1 MHQIMR
7 NLNSEPGRQLQVA
20 QDAVSRIRHAS
31 RRRFGGDGARGH
43 RGGSVLLR
51 AVPRP
56 SRSRHTDT
64 PHRAHTQTKR
74 RRRRKKHT
82 LRWNTPLGKCVSES
96 LGPTDRSDRMNL
108 GLLHATMLL
117 WALCPS
123 ALGQCGKS
131 SENNKLNLSVT
142 YELPTF
148 TADFPIQNMVTLDG
162 IIYVGAVNRI
172 YALAPDLTK
181 LSEYHTG
188 PLLANETCGQK
199 PTRTGRV
206 DNHNIALVVENI
218 YDKGLYS
225 CGSADNGVCRRHVL
239 DEGTTLKSV
248 DEDVYCFADKVYEGK
263 GQPSDSDVVVS
274 PSGSQVLNVESNV
287 IQFFVGNSEIPGSGS
302 FPGTATYPH
311 TISLRKMKTSQNGFT
326 FFSSGS
332 YMDLI
337 PPLRGTYFLRYVYSF
352 QSGPFTYFLTVQQ
365 VSRDSQAYHT
375 RIIRMCSSDLVIRRY
390 VEMPLECIST
400 NKRRRRSTE
409 DVKVFNIL
417 QAAHVTK
424 VGSDVELQKQLK
436 VEEGDDVLFAAFA
449 RGKPNSPDPTPN
461 SAICVMS
468 LKHINNMFKMY
479 MHKCN
484 TVEPYHFTGSDRK
497 SCYNQTSSD
506 DCDPHEGIHEGK
518 EGNYRL
524 QVTQFVQRLEY
535 WHKELTNTLVTSIT
549 VALVHGRAVAYL
561 GTSDGRHIQVLFSR
575 FASPHVNIRLDLR
588 PVSASVAL
596 LHDDHSNGALLMAT
610 GNKITKVPLIGP
622 GCGQLTTCTSCLL
635 SSRVT
640 ECGWCD
646 GRCTRAGDCPAS
658 VWTQEYCAPVIH
670 KIFPTSGPI
679 RGSTMVTICG
689 RNFGFDKTESFKA
702 SLVSVEVAGA
712 PCKLPR
718 QDNMNRWTEMQCS
731 PVFNGNFTPSGQTV
745 KVTSGHKVAKM
756 EGFTFVNPAIHE
768 IFPTFGPKSGST
780 MLTIRGAFLDTG
792 NKQEVTVGKSVCKI
806 QSLSS
811 TMLTCKTPPHAVPT
825 EQPVKLTVDSVE
837 YLAPVLFTYNQ
848 DPIINSIQ
856 PSRSFVSGGCT
867 VSAHGFFLQ
876 SGLQPQMVLTTGQDA
891 EVFHVSCVYGENR
904 TSIQCTT
911 PSLAKLALQPPVVT
925 KVAFVLDGYSTDQW
939 DLIYVEDPLFQDPK
953 LTSKDN
959 KSIVEL
965 KGDRMDREAM
975 KCQVL
980 TVSNHSCET
989 LTLVGNTLE
998 CTVPTELQAA
1008 TAKELQVE
1016 WRQADSIRHLGKVTL
1031 AQEQDYTGL
1040 IVGCMC
1046 VSLLLVMLG
1055 MLLMWRRNK
1064 HIDDLSEVWYDGRG
1078 HIQHLDRLA
1087 NARSVSPTNEMVSHE
1102 SVDYRTTLLE
1112 DQGTDRPETCRAVPP
1127 VYGGNGELLSP
1138 RLGALAGGMGIGLG
1152 MESELVSPL
1161 LMAPVHIDPSCLHP
1175 DLLTEVQHVVIAR
1188 EQLLL
1193 HLNQVIGRGHFGCVF
1208 HGTLLE
1214 PDGQKQHCAVKSL
1227 NRITDLEEVSQF
1239 LKEGIIMKD
1248 FSHPNVL
1255 SLLGICLPPEGS
1267 PLVVLPY
1274 MKHGDL
1280 RNFIRDEG
1288 HNPTVKDLMGF
1299 GLQVARG
1306 MEYLASKKFVH
1317 RDLAAR
1323 NCMLDESY
1331 TVKVADFGLARDVYD
1346 KEYYSVHNKSGVKLP
1361 VKWMALESLQTH
1373 KFTTKSDV
1381 WSFGVLLWELM
1392 TRGAPPYSD
1401 VNSFD
1406 ITVFLLQGRRLLQP
1420 EFCPDALYTVMI
1432 ECWHPKPERRP
1443 SFSELV
1449 SRISS
1454 IFSSFSGE
1462 HYVLLNTTYVN
1473 IDKLSPYP
1481 SLLASSAAAAA
1492 ASTLSSNGGSSSSS
1506 SSSEPSASTSLPCRS
1521 PLFCHVERDCC
1532 T

>member
-1 MHQIMR
+1 
-7 NLNSEPGRQLQVA
+7 
-20 QDAVSRIRHAS
+20 
-31 RRRFGGDGARGH
+31 
-43 RGGSVLLR
+43 
-51 AVPRP
+51 
-56 SRSRHTDT
+56 
-64 PHRAHTQTKR
+64 
-74 RRRRKKHT
+74 
-82 LRWNTPLGKCVSES
+82 
-96 LGPTDRSDRMNL
+96 MNL
-108 GLLHATMLL
+108 GSLLDIMLL
-117 WALCPS
+117 CALCL
-123 ALGQCGKS
+123 AARGQCDKS
-131 SENNKLNLSVT
+131 SETNKLNLSIT

-148 TADFPIQNMVTLDG
+148 TADFPIQNMVMLDG

-172 YALAPDLTK
+172 YALAPNLTK

-188 PLLANETCGQK
+188 PLLANETCGQ
-199 PTRTGRV
+199 TTSSTGSRV

-225 CGSADNGVCRRHVL
+225 CGSADKGVCRRHVL
-239 DEGTTLKSV
+239 DDDISLKTV
-248 DEDVYCFADKVYEGK
+248 DELVYCFADKVGPGE

-274 PSGSQVLNVESNV
+274 PSGSQVLNVESN
-287 IQFFVGNSEIPGSGS
+287 IIKFFVGNSEIPGEGDVSGS
-302 FPGTATYPH
+302 AAHPH

-326 FFSSGS
+326 FFSNHS

-337 PPLRGTYFLRYVYSF
+337 PSLRGHYYLRYVYSF
-352 QSGPFTYFLTVQQ
+352 QSGPFTYFLTVQR

-375 RIIRMCSSDLVIRRY
+375 RIVRMCSSDLVIRRY

-400 NKRRRRSTE
+400 DKKRRRSTE

-417 QAAHVTK
+417 QAAHVAK
-424 VGSDVELQKQLK
+424 VGTDIELQKQLK
-436 VEEGDDVLFAAFA
+436 VDEGDDVLFAAFA
-449 RGKPNSPDPTPN
+449 RGKPNSPEPSPN
-461 SAICVMS
+461 SAVCIMS

-479 MHKCN
+479 MQKCN
-484 TVEPYHFTGSDRK
+484 TVDPYHFTGSDKK
-497 SCYNQTSSD
+497 SCYNVSSSD

-518 EGNYRL
+518 EGKYRL

-549 VALVHGRAVAYL
+549 VVPVNGRAVAYL
-561 GTSDGRHIQVLFSR
+561 GTTDGRHIQVLFSR
-575 FASPHVNIRLDLR
+575 FASPHVNVHLDSR
-588 PVSASVAL
+588 PVTASVAL
-596 LHDDHSNGALLMAT
+596 LDGDHSDGALLMAT

-622 GCGQLTTCTSCLL
+622 GCDQLTTCTSCLL
-635 SSRVT
+635 SSKVT

-646 GRCTRAGDCPAS
+646 GRCTRANQCPS
-658 VWTQEYCAPVIH
+658 STWTQDYCAPVIT
-670 KIFPTSGPI
+670 KVYPTSGPI
-679 RGSTMVTICG
+679 RGSTVVTICG

-702 SLVSVEVAGA
+702 SLVTVEVAGA

-718 QDNMNRWTEMQCS
+718 QENINRWTEIQCS
-731 PVFNGNFTPSGQTV
+731 PVFSGNFTPSGHTV
-745 KVTSGHKVAKM
+745 KVTTGHKVAKV
-756 EGFTFVNPAIHE
+756 EGFTFVDPVIHE
-768 IFPTFGPKSGST
+768 IFPTFGPKSGNT
-780 MLTIRGAFLDTG
+780 MLTIRGSSLDTG
-792 NKQEVTVGKSVCKI
+792 NKQEVTVGKAVCKI
-806 QSLSS
+806 QSLSP
-811 TMLTCKTPPHAVPT
+811 TMLTCKTPPHAVPS

-837 YLAPVLFTYNQ
+837 RHAPMLFTYNQ

-876 SGLQPQMVLTTGQDA
+876 SGLQPQMVLTTAQDA

-980 TVSNHSCET
+980 TVSNHSCESLT
-989 LTLVGNTLE
+989 LTGNTLE

-1008 TAKELQVE
+1008 TSKELQVE

-1040 IVGCMC
+1040 IIGCLC
-1046 VSLLLVMLG
+1046 VSMLLLLLG
-1055 MLLMWRRNK
+1055 MLLMWKRNK
-1064 HIDDLSEVWYDGRG
+1064 HI
-1078 HIQHLDRLA
+1078 
-1087 NARSVSPTNEMVSHE
+1087 
-1102 SVDYRTTLLE
+1102 E
-1112 DQGTDRPETCRAVPP
+1112 DQGIDRPETCRAVPP
-1127 VYGGNGELLSP
+1127 VYGGNRELLSP
-1138 RLGALAGGMGIGLG
+1138 RLGALGGGMGVG

-1161 LMAPVHIDPSCLHP
+1161 LMAPVHIDPACLHP

-1214 PDGQKQHCAVKSL
+1214 PDGQNQHCAVKSL

-1239 LKEGIIMKD
+1239 LREGIIMKD

-1420 EFCPDALYTVMI
+1420 EFCPDSLYTVMI

-1449 SRISS
+1449 SRISA

-1473 IDKLSPYP
+1473 IDKMSPYP
-1481 SLLASSAAAAA
+1481 SLLASSS
-1492 ASTLSSNGGSSSSS
+1492 STTYAPSPSPSSSD
-1506 SSSEPSASTSLPCRS
+1506 PSTSTSLPS
-1521 PLFCHVERDCC
+1521 QSQFFCHVERDCC

>member
-1 MHQIMR
+1 
-7 NLNSEPGRQLQVA
+7 E
-20 QDAVSRIRHAS
+20 
-31 RRRFGGDGARGH
+31 GAPCLLPPT
-43 RGGSVLLR
+43 SLVLID
-51 AVPRP
+51 V
-56 SRSRHTDT
+56 
-64 PHRAHTQTKR
+64 Q
-74 RRRRKKHT
+74 
-82 LRWNTPLGKCVSES
+82 
-96 LGPTDRSDRMNL
+96 
-108 GLLHATMLL
+108 
-117 WALCPS
+117 
-123 ALGQCGKS
+123 GQCDKS
-131 SENNKLNLSVT
+131 SEDTKLNLSVT
-142 YELPTF
+142 YELPSF
-148 TADFPIQNMVTLDG
+148 TAEFPIQNMVILDG
-162 IIYVGAVNRI
+162 VIYVGAVNRI
-172 YALAPDLTK
+172 YALAPNLRK

-188 PLLANETCGQK
+188 PLRANETCGQK
-199 PTRTGRV
+199 LNGASSSGRV
-206 DNHNIALVVENI
+206 DNHNIALVAENV

-225 CGSADNGVCRRHVL
+225 CGSADNGVCRRHVV
-239 DEGTTLKSV
+239 DDGVRKSV
-248 DEDVYCFADKVYEGK
+248 DEEVYCFADNKKLET
-263 GQPSDSDVVVS
+263 GQPDDSDVVVS
-274 PSGSQVLNVESNV
+274 PLGSQVLNVESNV
-287 IQFFVGNSEIPGSGS
+287 IKFFVGNSEIPGRRNISS
-302 FPGTATYPH
+302 SAKHPH
-311 TISLRKMKTSQNGFT
+311 TLSLRKMKTSQNGFT
-326 FFSSGS
+326 FFSNRS

-337 PPLRGTYFLRYVYSF
+337 PSLRGNYYLRYVYSF

-365 VSRDSQAYHT
+365 VSKNSQAYHS
-375 RIIRMCSSDLVIRRY
+375 RIVRMCSTDSVIRRY
-390 VEMPLECIST
+390 VEMPLQCIST
-400 NKRRRRSTE
+400 NKRRRRSGT

-417 QAAHVTK
+417 QAAYVTK
-424 VGSDVELQKQLK
+424 AGIDPEFQKLMK
-436 VEEGDDVLFAAFA
+436 LEEDDDVLFAAFA
-449 RGKPNSPDPTPN
+449 EGKPNSKDPTPN
-461 SAICVMS
+461 SAVCVIA
-468 LKHINNMFKMY
+468 LKNINAMFKTY
-479 MHKCN
+479 MGTCN
-484 TVEPYHFTGSDRK
+484 TIEPYHFTGLDNI
-497 SCYNQTSSD
+497 SCYNGVRS
-506 DCDPHEGIHEGK
+506 GNGRGK
-518 EGNYRL
+518 ESTYRL
-524 QVTQFVQRLEY
+524 QVTQLYQRLEY
-535 WHKELTNTLVTSIT
+535 WHKDLTNTLVTSIT
-549 VALVHGRAVAYL
+549 VVPVHGRAVVYL
-561 GTSDGRHIQVLFSR
+561 GTADGRQIQVLFSR
-575 FASPHVNIRLDLR
+575 FASPHVNIHLDSR
-588 PVSASVAL
+588 PVTASVAL
-596 LHDDHSNGALLMAT
+596 LDADHSDGAILMAT

-622 GCGQLTTCTSCLL
+622 GCGQLTTCISCLL

-646 GRCTRAGDCPAS
+646 GRCTRASECTS
-658 VWTQEYCAPVIH
+658 SIWTQDYCTPEITKVSPA
-670 KIFPTSGPI
+670 SGPI
-679 RGSTMVTICG
+679 RGSTVVTICG
-689 RNFGFDKTESFKA
+689 KNFGFDKTENFKA
-702 SLVSVEVAGA
+702 SMVTVEVAGA
-712 PCKLPR
+712 SCKLSR
-718 QDNMNRWTEMQCS
+718 QENSNRYAC
-731 PVFNGNFTPSGQTV
+731 VLVKNVV
-745 KVTSGHKVAKM
+745 KVTSGQNVTKFK
-756 EGFTFVNPAIHE
+756 GFNFVDPVISD
-768 IFPTFGPKSGST
+768 IFPTFGPKSGNT
-780 MLTIRGAFLDTG
+780 MLTITGANLDTG
-792 NKQEVTVGKSVCKI
+792 SKREVTIGNAICNV
-806 QSLSS
+806 QSWSS
-811 TMLTCKTPPHAVPT
+811 NMVTCKTPPYAVLSSQT
-825 EQPVKLTVDSVE
+825 VKLTVDSVE
-837 YLAPVLFTYNQ
+837 RRAPMQFTYNQ
-848 DPIINSIQ
+848 DPIINNIQ
-856 PSRSFVSGGCT
+856 PSRSFVRLEFSLLRSPLAPAIAVAT
-867 VSAHGFFLQ
+867 L
-876 SGLQPQMVLTTGQDA
+876 P
-891 EVFHVSCVYGENR
+891 SCVYGENQ

-911 PSLAKLALQPPVVT
+911 PSLVKLGMQPPVITRVS
-925 KVAFVLDGYSTDQW
+925 FVLDGYSTKQLDM
-939 DLIYVEDPLFQDPK
+939 IYVEDPLFQDPK

-965 KGDRMDREAM
+965 KVRRFFDHIVYPM
-975 KCQVL
+975 
-980 TVSNHSCET
+980 NHF
-989 LTLVGNTLE
+989 
-998 CTVPTELQAA
+998 Q
-1008 TAKELQVE
+1008 

-1040 IVGCMC
+1040 VVGCVC
-1046 VSLLLVMLG
+1046 VSLLLLLLG
-1055 MLLMWRRNK
+1055 SLLMWKKNK

-1112 DQGTDRPETCRAVPP
+1112 AAPP
-1127 VYGGNGELLSP
+1127 IYGGNGELLSP
-1138 RLGALAGGMGIGLG
+1138 RLGALGGGIGMGLG
-1152 MESELVSPL
+1152 MGMGMDGDLVSPL

-1188 EQLLL
+1188 ERLLL

-1214 PDGQKQHCAVKSL
+1214 PDGQKLHCAVKSL

-1449 SRISS
+1449 SRISA

-1473 IDKLSPYP
+1473 IDKMSPYP
-1481 SLLASSAAAAA
+1481 SLLSS
-1492 ASTLSSNGGSSSSS
+1492 TVSSSS
-1506 SSSEPSASTSLPCRS
+1506 SSSEPSTSTSLPSRS
-1521 PLFCHVERDCC
+1521 PLFCQVAQDCC

>member
-1 MHQIMR
+1 
-7 NLNSEPGRQLQVA
+7 
-20 QDAVSRIRHAS
+20 
-31 RRRFGGDGARGH
+31 
-43 RGGSVLLR
+43 
-51 AVPRP
+51 
-56 SRSRHTDT
+56 
-64 PHRAHTQTKR
+64 
-74 RRRRKKHT
+74 
-82 LRWNTPLGKCVSES
+82 
-96 LGPTDRSDRMNL
+96 MNL
-108 GLLHATMLL
+108 RSLHAAMLL
-117 WALCPS
+117 WSLCPGTR
-123 ALGQCGKS
+123 AQCDAS
-131 SENNKLNLSVT
+131 SQTNKLDLSVSF
-142 YELPTF
+142 ELPTF

-162 IIYVGAVNRI
+162 IVYVGAVNRI
-172 YALAPDLTK
+172 YALAPNLTK
-181 LSEYHTG
+181 LSEYRTG

-199 PTRTGRV
+199 PTGAVSGGGGRM
-206 DNHNIALVVENI
+206 DNRNIALVVENI
-218 YDKGLYS
+218 YDKGLFS

-239 DEGTTLKSV
+239 DDDISPKTV
-248 DEDVYCFADKVYEGK
+248 DEQVSCFGDKARPRK
-263 GQPSDSDVVVS
+263 GQPGDSDVVVS

-287 IQFFVGNSEIPGSGS
+287 IKFFAGNSEIPGSGNVS
-302 FPGTATYPH
+302 GNATRPH
-311 TISLRKMKTSQNGFT
+311 TLALRKMKTSQNGFT
-326 FFSSGS
+326 FFSARSH
-332 YMDLI
+332 MDLI
-337 PPLRGTYFLRYVYSF
+337 PSLRGNYYLRYVYSF
-352 QSGPFTYFLTVQQ
+352 HSGPFTYFLTVQR
-365 VSRDSQAYHT
+365 VSWDSQAYHT
-375 RIIRMCSSDLVIRRY
+375 RIARMCSGDVEIRRY

-400 NKRRRRSTE
+400 DKRRRRSEETM
-409 DVKVFNIL
+409 KVFNIL
-417 QAAHVTK
+417 QAAHVGK
-424 VGSDVELQKQLK
+424 VGHDVELQKKLL
-436 VEEGDDVLFAAFA
+436 VEEGGDVLFAAFA
-449 RGKPNSPDPTPN
+449 RGKPNSSEPTPN
-461 SAICVMS
+461 SAVCAISVS
-468 LKHINNMFKMY
+468 HINKMFKLY
-479 MHKCN
+479 MQGCN
-484 TVEPYHFTGSDRK
+484 TVDPYHFTGSDRK
-497 SCYNQTSSD
+497 SCYNVVRAGS
-506 DCDPHEGIHEGK
+506 GRGK
-518 EGNYRL
+518 EGEYRL
-524 QVTQFVQRLEY
+524 QVTQFFQRLVY

-549 VALVHGRAVAYL
+549 VVPVHGRTVAYL
-561 GTSDGRHIQVLFSR
+561 GTADGRHIQVLFSR
-575 FASPHVNIRLDLR
+575 LASPHVNIRLDSR
-588 PVSASVAL
+588 PVSAAVAL
-596 LHDDHSNGALLMAT
+596 LEADGSDGALLMAT
-610 GNKITKVPLIGP
+610 GNKITRVPLIGP

-646 GRCTRAGDCPAS
+646 GRCSRADRCPPPS
-658 VWTQEYCAPVIH
+658 VWTQDYCPPVIT
-670 KIFPTSGPI
+670 KVFPTSGPI
-679 RGSTMVTICG
+679 RGSTAVTVCG
-689 RNFGFDKTESFKA
+689 GGFGFDKTESFRPYM
-702 SLVSVEVAGA
+702 VTVEVAGA
-712 PCKLPR
+712 PCRLPR
-718 QDNMNRWTEMQCS
+718 QDNINRCVCVCVCD
-731 PVFNGNFTPSGQTV
+731 PV
-745 KVTSGHKVAKM
+745 
-756 EGFTFVNPAIHE
+756 IHE
-768 IFPTFGPKSGST
+768 IFPTFGPKSGGT

-792 NKQEVTVGKSVCKI
+792 SKREVTIGKGACKI
-806 QSLSS
+806 LSLSS
-811 TMLTCKTPPHAVPT
+811 TMLTCKTPSHADTAPSKQT
-825 EQPVKLTVDSVE
+825 VKLTVDSVE
-837 YLAPVLFTYNQ
+837 RLAPAPFTFNPN
-848 DPIINSIQ
+848 PIVNSIQ
-856 PSRSFVSGGCT
+856 PSRSFVRCVM
-867 VSAHGFFLQ
+867 VSLH
-876 SGLQPQMVLTTGQDA
+876 
-891 EVFHVSCVYGENR
+891 CVYGENR

-925 KVAFVLDGYSTDQW
+925 KVAFVLDGYYTSQR

-965 KGDRMDREAM
+965 KVRSYEVQKLTAAKRPSSHLT
-975 KCQVL
+975 QVPP
-980 TVSNHSCET
+980 
-989 LTLVGNTLE
+989 LVR
-998 CTVPTELQAA
+998 
-1008 TAKELQVE
+1008 

-1031 AQEQDYTGL
+1031 AQEPDYTGL
-1040 IVGCMC
+1040 VVGCVC
-1046 VSLLLVMLG
+1046 VSLLLLLLG
-1055 MLLMWRRNK
+1055 SLLMWRRNK

-1102 SVDYRTTLLE
+1102 SVDYRTTLIE
-1112 DQGTDRPETCRAVPP
+1112 GTSSRQAPP
-1127 VYGGNGELLSP
+1127 PTHL
-1138 RLGALAGGMGIGLG
+1138 ICLG
-1152 MESELVSPL
+1152 MEGELVSPL

-1214 PDGQKQHCAVKSL
+1214 ADGQKQHCAVKSL

-1248 FSHPNVL
+1248 FSHLNVL
-1255 SLLGICLPPEGS
+1255 SLLGICLPPSGS

-1373 KFTTKSDV
+1373 KFTPKSDV

-1449 SRISS
+1449 SSISA

-1473 IDKLSPYP
+1473 IEKMSPYP
-1481 SLLASSAAAAA
+1481 SLLTSSASPSASSN
-1492 ASTLSSNGGSSSSS
+1492 ASYSSTPSSSD
-1506 SSSEPSASTSLPCRS
+1506 PSTSTSLPTQS
-1521 PLFCHVERDCC
+1521 PFFGHAKQECC
-1532 T
+1532 I

>member
-1 MHQIMR
+1 
-7 NLNSEPGRQLQVA
+7 
-20 QDAVSRIRHAS
+20 
-31 RRRFGGDGARGH
+31 
-43 RGGSVLLR
+43 
-51 AVPRP
+51 
-56 SRSRHTDT
+56 
-64 PHRAHTQTKR
+64 
-74 RRRRKKHT
+74 
-82 LRWNTPLGKCVSES
+82 
-96 LGPTDRSDRMNL
+96 MNL
-108 GLLHATMLL
+108 CLLHAVMLL

-123 ALGQCGKS
+123 AQTQCDRPS
-131 SENNKLNLSVT
+131 QTNKLNLSVT
-142 YELPTF
+142 YELPVF

-172 YALAPDLTK
+172 YALAPNLTK

-188 PLLANETCGQK
+188 PLLANETCGQTVTSTSSSGSK
-199 PTRTGRV
+199 V

-239 DEGTTLKSV
+239 DDGISPKTV
-248 DEDVYCFADKVYEGK
+248 DEQVYCFADKVRQGK
-263 GQPSDSDVVVS
+263 GHPIDSDMVVS
-274 PSGSQVLNVESNV
+274 ASGSQVLNVESNV
-287 IQFFVGNSEIPGSGS
+287 IKFFVGNSEIPGLGNV
-302 FPGTATYPH
+302 PGTATHPH

-326 FFSSGS
+326 FFSNRS

-337 PPLRGTYFLRYVYSF
+337 PSLRGNYYLRYVYSF
-352 QSGPFTYFLTVQQ
+352 HSGPFTYFLTVQR
-365 VSRDSQAYHT
+365 VSKDSQAYHT
-375 RIIRMCSSDLVIRRY
+375 RIVRMCSSDLVIRRY

-400 NKRRRRSTE
+400 DKRRRRSAE

-424 VGSDVELQKQLK
+424 VGNDVDLQKQLK

-449 RGKPNSPDPTPN
+449 RGKPNSPEPTPN

-468 LKHINNMFKMY
+468 LKHINKMFKMY
-479 MHKCN
+479 MQKCN
-484 TVEPYHFTGSDRK
+484 TVDPYHFTGSDKR
-497 SCYNQTSSD
+497 SCYNVTSSD
-506 DCDPHEGIHEGK
+506 DCDLHEGIHEGK
-518 EGNYRL
+518 ESKYRL

-549 VALVHGRAVAYL
+549 VVPVHGRAVAYL
-561 GTSDGRHIQVLFSR
+561 GSADGRHIQVLFSR
-575 FASPHVNIRLDLR
+575 FASPHVNIRLDTR

-596 LHDDHSNGALLMAT
+596 LDTGGSDGALLMAT

-635 SSRVT
+635 SSPVT

-646 GRCTRAGDCPAS
+646 GRCTRAKQCPSSS
-658 VWTQEYCAPVIH
+658 VWTQDYCTPVIT
-670 KIFPTSGPI
+670 KVFPTSGPI
-679 RGSTMVTICG
+679 RGSTAVTMCG

-702 SLVSVEVAGA
+702 SLVTVEVAGV
-712 PCKLPR
+712 PCKLSR
-718 QDNMNRWTEMQCS
+718 LDNINRWTEMQCS
-731 PVFNGNFTPSGQTV
+731 PVFSGNFTSSGHTV
-745 KVTSGHKVAKM
+745 KVTSGNKVAKM
-756 EGFTFVNPAIHE
+756 EGFSFVDPVIHE
-768 IFPTFGPKSGST
+768 IFPTFGPKSGNT

-792 NKQEVTVGKSVCKI
+792 NKREVTIGKAACKI

-811 TMLTCKTPPHAVPT
+811 TMLTCKTPPNAVLSK
-825 EQPVKLTVDSVE
+825 QPVKLTVDSVE
-837 YLAPVLFTYNQ
+837 LHTPVMFTYNQ

-891 EVFHVSCVYGENR
+891 EVFYVSCVYGENR

-911 PSLAKLALQPPVVT
+911 PSLAKLDLQPPVVT

-965 KGDRMDREAM
+965 KGDHMDREAM

-980 TVSNHSCET
+980 TVSNHSCES

-1008 TAKELQVE
+1008 TSKELQVE
-1016 WRQADSIRHLGKVTL
+1016 WRQADTIKQLGKVTL

-1040 IVGCMC
+1040 IVGCVC
-1046 VSLLLVMLG
+1046 VSLLLLLLG
-1055 MLLMWRRNK
+1055 SLLMWRRNK
-1064 HIDDLSEVWYDGRG
+1064 HIDD
-1078 HIQHLDRLA
+1078 
-1087 NARSVSPTNEMVSHE
+1087 
-1102 SVDYRTTLLE
+1102 
-1112 DQGTDRPETCRAVPP
+1112 QGTDRPETCRAAPP
-1127 VYGGNGELLSP
+1127 IYGGNGELLSP
-1138 RLGALAGGMGIGLG
+1138 RLGALGGGMGMGLG
-1152 MESELVSPL
+1152 MEGELVSPL

-1267 PLVVLPY
+1267 PLMVLPY

-1299 GLQVARG
+1299 GLQVAKG

-1449 SRISS
+1449 SRISA

-1473 IDKLSPYP
+1473 IEKMSPYP
-1481 SLLASSAAAAA
+1481 SLLASTTTAP
-1492 ASTLSSNGGSSSSS
+1492 SSLSSSSD
-1506 SSSEPSASTSLPCRS
+1506 PSTSTSLPTQS

>member
-1 MHQIMR
+1 MILRSLH
-7 NLNSEPGRQLQVA
+7 
-20 QDAVSRIRHAS
+20 AVVFLWAFCLRV
-31 RRRFGGDGARGH
+31 RGE
-43 RGGSVLLR
+43 
-51 AVPRP
+51 
-56 SRSRHTDT
+56 
-64 PHRAHTQTKR
+64 
-74 RRRRKKHT
+74 
-82 LRWNTPLGKCVSES
+82 C
-96 LGPTDRSDRMNL
+96 DRS
-108 GLLHATMLL
+108 
-117 WALCPS
+117 
-123 ALGQCGKS
+123 
-131 SENNKLNLSVT
+131 SEESKLNLSVT

-148 TADFPIQNMVTLDG
+148 TAEFPIQNMVALDG
-162 IIYVGAVNRI
+162 VIYVGAVNRI
-172 YALAPDLTK
+172 YALAPNLTM
-181 LSEYHTG
+181 LSEYRTG
-188 PLLANETCGQK
+188 PLLLNQTCG
-199 PTRTGRV
+199 RTPAVSGGSGSRV

-239 DEGTTLKSV
+239 
-248 DEDVYCFADKVYEGK
+248 EDDAMPQALGEEVYCFADKVKEGQ
-263 GQPSDSDVVVS
+263 GQPIDADIVVS

-287 IQFFVGNSEIPGSGS
+287 IKFFVGNSEIPG
-302 FPGTATYPH
+302 TRNATGNATHPH
-311 TISLRKMKTSQNGFT
+311 TLSLRKMKTSQDGFT
-326 FFSSGS
+326 FFSNYS

-337 PPLRGTYFLRYVYSF
+337 PSLRGNYYLRYVYSF
-352 QSGPFTYFLTVQQ
+352 HSGPFTYFLTVQQ
-365 VSRDSQAYHT
+365 VSKDSQAYHT
-375 RIIRMCSSDLVIRRY
+375 RIVRMCSSDLVIRRY

-400 NKRRRRSTE
+400 YKRRRRSADSLT
-409 DVKVFNIL
+409 VFNIV
-417 QAAHVTK
+417 QAAIVAK
-424 VGSDVELQKQLK
+424 VGNNVELQKQLK
-436 VEEGDDVLFAAFA
+436 INENDDVLFAAFA
-449 RGKPNSPDPTPN
+449 RGKPNSSEPTAN
-461 SAICVMS
+461 SAVCIMS
-468 LKHINNMFKMY
+468 LKHINKMFKMY
-479 MHKCN
+479 MQKCN
-484 TVEPYHFTGSDRK
+484 TVEPFHFSGSDRK
-497 SCYNQTSSD
+497 SCYNVSSSD
-506 DCDPHEGIHEGK
+506 DCDLHEGIHEGK
-518 EGNYRL
+518 ESKYRL

-535 WHKELTNTLVTSIT
+535 WHKDLGNTLVTSIT
-549 VALVHGRAVAYL
+549 VSSVHGRTVAYL
-561 GTSDGRHIQVLFSR
+561 GTADGRHIQVLMSR
-575 FASPHVNIRLDLR
+575 SASPHVDIQLDSS
-588 PVSASVAL
+588 PVSSSVAV
-596 LHDDHSNGALLMAT
+596 SEGSEGALLVAT

-635 SSRVT
+635 LSRVT

-646 GRCTRAGDCPAS
+646 GRCTRADQCPS
-658 VWTQEYCAPVIH
+658 SSRWSQDNCTPVITSVS
-670 KIFPTSGPI
+670 PASGPI
-679 RGSTMVTICG
+679 RGSTLVTICG
-689 RNFGFDKTESFKA
+689 RNFGFDKMERFRT
-702 SLVSVEVAGA
+702 SLVTVEVGGA
-712 PCKLPR
+712 PCKLSR
-718 QDNMNRWTEMQCS
+718 QGNNNRWTEIQCS
-731 PVFNGNFTPSGQTV
+731 PVFSGNFTPSGHTV
-745 KVTSGHKVAKM
+745 KVTSGNRVGKM
-756 EGFTFVNPAIHE
+756 EAFSFVDPVIHE
-768 IFPTFGPKSGST
+768 IFPTFGPKSGNT
-780 MLTIRGAFLDTG
+780 MLTIRGAFFDTG
-792 NKQEVTVGKSVCKI
+792 NKQDVTVGKEACNI
-806 QSLSS
+806 QSLTS
-811 TMLTCKTPPHAVPT
+811 TMLTCKTPPQAEPS

-837 YLAPVLFTYNQ
+837 RLAPRHFTYNQ

-867 VSAHGFFLQ
+867 LSAHGFFLQ

-904 TSIQCTT
+904 TTIQCTT

-925 KVAFVLDGYSTDQW
+925 KVAFVLDGYSTQLW

-965 KGDRMDREAM
+965 KGDRMDQEAM

-998 CTVPTELQAA
+998 CTVPTELQA
-1008 TAKELQVE
+1008 TTSKELQVE

-1031 AQEQDYTGL
+1031 AQEQDFTAL
-1040 IVGCMC
+1040 IVGCVC
-1046 VSLLLVMLG
+1046 VSLLLLLLG

-1112 DQGTDRPETCRAVPP
+1112 DQGTDRPETCRAAPP
-1127 VYGGNGELLSP
+1127 VYGENGELLSP
-1138 RLGALAGGMGIGLG
+1138 RMGALMSGALGLEG
-1152 MESELVSPL
+1152 ELVSPL
-1161 LMAPVHIDPSCLHP
+1161 LMASVHIDPSCLHP
-1175 DLLTEVQHVVIAR
+1175 DLLTEVQHVVITR
-1188 EQLLL
+1188 ERLLL

-1214 PDGQKQHCAVKSL
+1214 SDGQNQHCAVKSL

-1239 LKEGIIMKD
+1239 LREGIIMKD

-1331 TVKVADFGLARDVYD
+1331 TVKVADFGLARDIYD

-1361 VKWMALESLQTH
+1361 VKWMGLESLQTH

-1449 SRISS
+1449 SRISA

-1473 IDKLSPYP
+1473 IDKMSPYP
-1481 SLLASSAAAAA
+1481 SMLAST
-1492 ASTLSSNGGSSSSS
+1492 ASPSSSAPPSPS
-1506 SSSEPSASTSLPCRS
+1506 HPSTSASLPSPRCPSASWSVTAAPEGGGRQVRLEVAGEENYYTR
-1521 PLFCHVERDCC
+1521 
-1532 T
+1532 

>member
-1 MHQIMR
+1 
-7 NLNSEPGRQLQVA
+7 
-20 QDAVSRIRHAS
+20 
-31 RRRFGGDGARGH
+31 
-43 RGGSVLLR
+43 
-51 AVPRP
+51 
-56 SRSRHTDT
+56 
-64 PHRAHTQTKR
+64 
-74 RRRRKKHT
+74 
-82 LRWNTPLGKCVSES
+82 
-96 LGPTDRSDRMNL
+96 MNL
-108 GLLHATMLL
+108 RPLHAAMLL
-117 WALCPS
+117 WSLCPTTR
-123 ALGQCGKS
+123 GQCDES
-131 SENNKLNLSVT
+131 SRGAALDLSVS

-148 TADFPIQNMVTLDG
+148 TADFPIQNMVLQG
-162 IIYVGAVNRI
+162 GLVYVGAVNRI
-172 YALAPDLTK
+172 YALAPNLTR
-181 LSEYHTG
+181 LSEYRTG

-199 PTRTGRV
+199 PTAAIPGGSGGRV
-206 DNHNIALVVENI
+206 DNRNLALVVENL
-218 YDKGLYS
+218 YDHGLFS

-239 DEGTTLKSV
+239 KDGDSLKTV
-248 DEDVYCFADKVYEGK
+248 DDQVSCFGDKARPPRK
-263 GQPSDSDVVVS
+263 GQPGDSDAVVG
-274 PSGSQVLNVESNV
+274 PSGSRVLNVESN
-287 IQFFVGNSEIPGSGS
+287 ISKFFAGNSEIPGGGNVSGH
-302 FPGTATYPH
+302 AARPH
-311 TISLRKMKTSQNGFT
+311 TLALRKMKTSLNGFV
-326 FFSSGS
+326 FFSARSH
-332 YMDLI
+332 MDLI
-337 PPLRGTYFLRYVYSF
+337 PSLRGNYYLRYVYSF
-352 QSGPFTYFLTVQQ
+352 QSGPFTYFLTVQR
-365 VSRDSQAYHT
+365 VSRDSPAYHT
-375 RIIRMCSSDLVIRRY
+375 RIARMCSGDLEIRRY

-400 NKRRRRSTE
+400 DKRRRRRSE
-409 DVKVFNIL
+409 EPMKVFNVL
-417 QAAHVTK
+417 QAAHVGK
-424 VGSDVELQKQLK
+424 VGSDVELQKKLA
-436 VEEGDDVLFAAFA
+436 VEEGGDVLFAAFA
-449 RGKPNSPDPTPN
+449 RGKPNSPEPTPN
-461 SAICVMS
+461 SAVCVMS
-468 LKHINNMFKMY
+468 VSHINKMFKLY
-479 MHKCN
+479 MQGCN
-484 TVEPYHFTGSDRK
+484 TVDPYHFTGSDRK
-497 SCYNQTSSD
+497 SCYNVSSLD
-506 DCDPHEGIHEGK
+506 DCGPHEEG
-518 EGNYRL
+518 EYRL
-524 QVTQFVQRLEY
+524 QVTQFFQRLVY
-535 WHKELTNTLVTSIT
+535 WNKELSGTLVTSIT
-549 VALVHGRAVAYL
+549 VVPVRGRAVAYL
-561 GTSDGRHIQVLFSR
+561 GTADGRHVQVLFSR
-575 FASPHVNIRLDLR
+575 SASPHVNIRLDSR
-588 PVSASVAL
+588 PVSAAL
-596 LHDDHSNGALLMAT
+596 ALPEADGSGGALLMAT
-610 GNKITKVPLIGP
+610 GNKITSVPLIGP

-646 GRCTRAGDCPAS
+646 GRCSRADRCPPPS
-658 VWTQEYCAPVIH
+658 VWTQDYCTPVIT
-670 KIFPTSGPI
+670 KVFPSSGPI
-679 RGSTMVTICG
+679 RGSTAVTVCG
-689 RNFGFDKTESFKA
+689 AGFGFDKTENFRPSM
-702 SLVSVEVAGA
+702 VTVEVGGA
-712 PCKLPR
+712 PCRLPR
-718 QDNMNRWTEMQCS
+718 QDNTNRGGFVSRWTVMLCS
-731 PVFNGNFTPSGQTV
+731 PVFSGNFTPSGDSV
-745 KVTSGHKVAKM
+745 KVTSGHKVATAT
-756 EGFTFVNPAIHE
+756 GFTFVDPVIHE
-768 IFPTFGPKSGST
+768 IFPTFGPKAGGT

-792 NKQEVTVGKSVCKI
+792 GKREVTIGKAACKI

-811 TMLTCKTPPHAVPT
+811 TMLTCKTPSHADHSKQT
-825 EQPVKLTVDSVE
+825 VKLTVDSVE
-837 YLAPVLFTYNQ
+837 RLAPAPFTFHP
-848 DPIINSIQ
+848 DPIVTSIQ

-867 VSAHGFFLQ
+867 VSAHGLFLQ
-876 SGLQPQMVLTTGQDA
+876 SGLQPQMVLTTGHDA

-925 KVAFVLDGYSTDQW
+925 KVAFVLDGYYTAQW

-965 KGDRMDREAM
+965 KGHHMDREAM

-980 TVSNHSCET
+980 TVSNHSCES
-989 LTLVGNTLE
+989 LTLIGNTLE
-998 CTVPTELQAA
+998 CTVPTELQAD
-1008 TAKELQVE
+1008 TSKELQVQ
-1016 WRQADSIRHLGKVTL
+1016 WHQADSIRHLGKVTL
-1031 AQEQDYTGL
+1031 AQEPDYTGL
-1040 IVGCMC
+1040 VVGCVC
-1046 VSLLLVMLG
+1046 VSLLLLLLG
-1055 MLLMWRRNK
+1055 SLLMWRRNK
-1064 HIDDLSEVWYDGRG
+1064 HIDDASEVWYDGRG

-1102 SVDYRTTLLE
+1102 SVDYRTTLME
-1112 DQGTDRPETCRAVPP
+1112 DPGGERPETCRGAPP

-1138 RLGALAGGMGIGLG
+1138 RLRRMGGGLSLG
-1152 MESELVSPL
+1152 MEGELVSPL

-1255 SLLGICLPPEGS
+1255 SLLGICLPPSGS

-1373 KFTTKSDV
+1373 KFTPKSDV

-1420 EFCPDALYTVMI
+1420 EFCPDALYTLMI

-1443 SFSELV
+1443 SFSDLV
-1449 SRISS
+1449 SSISA

-1473 IDKLSPYP
+1473 IEKMSPYS
-1481 SLLASSAAAAA
+1481 SLLTSSASPSASST
-1492 ASTLSSNGGSSSSS
+1492 ASYSSSD
-1506 SSSEPSASTSLPCRS
+1506 PSTSLPTQS
-1521 PLFCHVERDCC
+1521 PFFGHAERECC

>member
-1 MHQIMR
+1 MDLLLR
-7 NLNSEPGRQLQVA
+7 V
-20 QDAVSRIRHAS
+20 
-31 RRRFGGDGARGH
+31 
-43 RGGSVLLR
+43 VLL
-51 AVPRP
+51 ALCGGV
-56 SRSRHTDT
+56 RSQCDQSEDT
-64 PHRAHTQTKR
+64 P
-74 RRRRKKHT
+74 
-82 LRWNTPLGKCVSES
+82 
-96 LGPTDRSDRMNL
+96 
-108 GLLHATMLL
+108 
-117 WALCPS
+117 
-123 ALGQCGKS
+123 
-131 SENNKLNLSVT
+131 KLNLSVS
-142 YELPTF
+142 YDLPTF
-148 TADFPIQNMVTLDG
+148 TADFPVQNMVTLDG

-172 YALAPDLTK
+172 YALAPDLTR
-181 LSEYHTG
+181 LSEYRTG
-188 PLLANETCGQK
+188 PVLANQTCGE
-199 PTRTGRV
+199 TAGGWSVAV
-206 DNHNIALVVENI
+206 DNHNLALVVENI

-239 DEGTTLKSV
+239 DDDSTPKTV
-248 DEDVYCFADKVYEGK
+248 DEHVYCFADKVGRGK
-263 GQPSDSDVVVS
+263 GRPGDSDVVVG

-287 IQFFVGNSEIPGSGS
+287 IKFFVGNSEIPGRGNA
-302 FPGTATYPH
+302 TAGGAAPPH

-326 FFSSGS
+326 FFSSHS

-337 PPLRGTYFLRYVYSF
+337 PSLRGGYHLRYVYSF
-352 QSGPFTYFLTVQQ
+352 HSEPFTYFLTVQR
-365 VSRDSQAYHT
+365 VSWDSQGFHT
-375 RIIRMCSSDLVIRRY
+375 RIVRMCSSDLEIRRY

-400 NKRRRRSTE
+400 DKRRRRSAD
-409 DVKVFNIL
+409 DVKVFNLL

-424 VGSDVELQKQLK
+424 VGHDEELQRQLK
-436 VEEGDDVLFAAFA
+436 VEKDDDVLFTAFA
-449 RGKPNSPDPTPN
+449 QGKPNSPEPTPN
-461 SAICVMS
+461 SAVCIMS

-479 MHKCN
+479 MQKCN
-484 TVEPYHFTGSDRK
+484 TVDPYHFTGSDRK
-497 SCYNQTSSD
+497 SCYNVTSSD
-506 DCDPHEGIHEGK
+506 DCDPHEGIHEGR
-518 EGNYRL
+518 EGQYRL

-535 WHKELTNTLVTSIT
+535 WHRHLAHTLVTSIT
-549 VALVHGRAVAYL
+549 VVPVHNRAVAYL
-561 GTSDGRHIQVLFSR
+561 GTADGRHLQVLLSR
-575 FASPHVNIRLDLR
+575 AASPHVSIQLDSG
-588 PVSASVAL
+588 PISSSVAL
-596 LHDDHSNGALLMAT
+596 QEEGALLVAT
-610 GNKITKVPLIGP
+610 GNKITKIPLIGP
-622 GCGQLTTCTSCLL
+622 GCGQLTSCTSCLL

-640 ECGWCD
+640 ECGWCE
-646 GRCTRAGDCPAS
+646 GRCTRAGQCPPS
-658 VWTQEYCAPVIH
+658 SLWTQDYCAPAITKV
-670 KIFPTSGPI
+670 FPASGPI
-679 RGSTMVTICG
+679 RGSTTVTICG
-689 RNFGFDKTESFKA
+689 RNFGFDKTENFKA
-702 SLVSVEVAGA
+702 SLVTVEVGGA

-718 QDNMNRWTEMQCS
+718 LDYINRWTEMQCS
-731 PVFNGNFTPSGQTV
+731 PVTSGNFTPSGHTV
-745 KVTSGHKVAKM
+745 KVTSSQRVAQV
-756 EGFTFVNPAIHE
+756 EGFTFVDPVIHE
-768 IFPTFGPKSGST
+768 IFPAFGPKAGGT
-780 MLTIRGAFLDTG
+780 MLTIRGEFLDAG
-792 NKQEVTVGKSVCKI
+792 NKREVTIGKAACKI
-806 QSLSS
+806 QSSSS
-811 TMLTCKTPPHAVPT
+811 TMLTCKTPPHAIPSR
-825 EQPVKLTVDSVE
+825 QPIKLTVDATE
-837 YLAPVLFTYNQ
+837 RHAPAPFTYNQ

-867 VSAHGFFLQ
+867 MAAHGFFLQ
-876 SGLQPQMVLTTGQDA
+876 SGLQPQMVLTTSQDA

-925 KVAFVLDGYSTDQW
+925 KVAFVLDGFSTEQW

-980 TVSNHSCET
+980 TVSNHSCES

-998 CTVPTELQAA
+998 CTVPTELQA
-1008 TAKELQVE
+1008 TPPKELQVE

-1031 AQEQDYTGL
+1031 AQEQDYTGF
-1040 IVGCMC
+1040 IVGCVC
-1046 VSLLLVMLG
+1046 VSLLLLLLG
-1055 MLLMWRRNK
+1055 SLLLWRRNK

-1087 NARSVSPTNEMVSHE
+1087 NARSVGSNNEMVSHE

-1112 DQGTDRPETCRAVPP
+1112 DQGADRPETCRAAPP
-1127 VYGGNGELLSP
+1127 IYGGNGELLSP
-1138 RLGALAGGMGIGLG
+1138 RLGALGARMGLG
-1152 MESELVSPL
+1152 MEGELVSPL

-1214 PDGQKQHCAVKSL
+1214 PDGQNQHCAVKSL

-1373 KFTTKSDV
+1373 KFTSKSDV

-1432 ECWHPKPERRP
+1432 ESWHPKPERRP
-1443 SFSELV
+1443 TFSELV

-1462 HYVLLNTTYVN
+1462 HYILLNTTYVN
-1473 IDKLSPYP
+1473 IEKMSPYP
-1481 SLLASSAAAAA
+1481 SLLS
-1492 ASTLSSNGGSSSSS
+1492 
-1506 SSSEPSASTSLPCRS
+1506 SASTATFSSDPSTSASLPPQP
-1521 PLFCHVERDCC
+1521 PLFCRVGRDCC

>member
-1 MHQIMR
+1 M
-7 NLNSEPGRQLQVA
+7 S
-20 QDAVSRIRHAS
+20 
-31 RRRFGGDGARGH
+31 
-43 RGGSVLLR
+43 LR
-51 AVPRP
+51 
-56 SRSRHTDT
+56 S
-64 PHRAHTQTKR
+64 
-74 RRRRKKHT
+74 
-82 LRWNTPLGKCVSES
+82 
-96 LGPTDRSDRMNL
+96 
-108 GLLHATMLL
+108 LHAVMLL
-117 WALCPS
+117 WALCPGVQS
-123 ALGQCGKS
+123 QCDKS
-131 SENNKLNLSVT
+131 PETNKLNLSVT

-172 YALAPDLTK
+172 YALAPNLTK

-188 PLLANETCGQK
+188 PLHANETCGHK
-199 PTRTGRV
+199 LTSANSSDRV

-239 DEGTTLKSV
+239 DDDRPRTV
-248 DEDVYCFADKVYEGK
+248 DEQVYCFADKLRRGK
-263 GQPSDSDVVVS
+263 GQPSDSDVVIS

-287 IQFFVGNSEIPGSGS
+287 IKFFVGNSEIPGLGNTSDS
-302 FPGTATYPH
+302 ATHPH

-326 FFSSGS
+326 FFSKLS

-337 PPLRGTYFLRYVYSF
+337 PSLRGNYYLRYVYSF
-352 QSGPFTYFLTVQQ
+352 HSGPFTYFLTVQR
-365 VSRDSQAYHT
+365 VSKDSQAYHT
-375 RIIRMCSSDLVIRRY
+375 RIVRMCSSDVVIRRY

-400 NKRRRRSTE
+400 DKRRRRSTE
-409 DVKVFNIL
+409 EVKVFNIL

-424 VGSDVELQKQLK
+424 VGNDVELQKQLK

-449 RGKPNSPDPTPN
+449 RGKPNSPEPTPN
-461 SAICVMS
+461 SAVCIMS
-468 LKHINNMFKMY
+468 LKHINKMFKMY
-479 MHKCN
+479 MQRCN
-484 TVEPYHFTGSDRK
+484 TVDPFHFTGSDK
-497 SCYNQTSSD
+497 KTCYNVSSSD

-518 EGNYRL
+518 EGKYRL

-549 VALVHGRAVAYL
+549 VGPVHGHAVVYL
-561 GTSDGRHIQVLFSR
+561 GTADGRHIQVLFSR
-575 FASPHVNIRLDLR
+575 FASPHVNIRLDSR

-596 LHDDHSNGALLMAT
+596 LDAGGSDGALLMAT

-622 GCGQLTTCTSCLL
+622 GCGQLLTCTSCLL

-646 GRCTRAGDCPAS
+646 GRCTRASQCPPS
-658 VWTQEYCAPVIH
+658 LWTQDYCTPVIT
-670 KIFPTSGPI
+670 KISPTSGPI
-679 RGSTMVTICG
+679 RGSTVVTMCG

-702 SLVSVEVAGA
+702 SLVTVEVAGA

-718 QDNMNRWTEMQCS
+718 QDNINRWTEMQCS
-731 PVFNGNFTPSGQTV
+731 PVFSGNFTPSGHTV
-745 KVTSGHKVAKM
+745 KVISGHKVATM
-756 EGFTFVNPAIHE
+756 EGFTFVDPVIHE
-768 IFPTFGPKSGST
+768 IFPTFGPKSGNT

-792 NKQEVTVGKSVCKI
+792 NKREVTVGKAACKI

-811 TMLTCKTPPHAVPT
+811 TMLTCKTPPHAVHSK
-825 EQPVKLTVDSVE
+825 QPVKLTVDSVE
-837 YLAPVLFTYNQ
+837 LHAPVPFTYNP

-876 SGLQPQMVLTTGQDA
+876 SGLQPQMVLTTAQDA

-925 KVAFVLDGYSTDQW
+925 KMAFVLDGYSTDQW
-939 DLIYVEDPLFQDPK
+939 DLIYVEDPLFQNPK

-965 KGDRMDREAM
+965 KSDHMDQEAM

-980 TVSNHSCET
+980 TVSNHSCEN
-989 LTLVGNTLE
+989 LILIGNTLE
-998 CTVPTELQAA
+998 CTVPNELQAA

-1040 IVGCMC
+1040 IVGCVC
-1046 VSLLLVMLG
+1046 VSMLLLLLG
-1055 MLLMWRRNK
+1055 TLLMWRRNK

-1112 DQGTDRPETCRAVPP
+1112 DQGTDRPETCRSAPP
-1127 VYGGNGELLSP
+1127 IYGGNGELLSP
-1138 RLGALAGGMGIGLG
+1138 RLGVLGGVMGRDG
-1152 MESELVSPL
+1152 ELVSPL
-1161 LMAPVHIDPSCLHP
+1161 LMASVHIDPSCLHP
-1175 DLLTEVQHVVIAR
+1175 DLLNEVQHVVIAR

-1255 SLLGICLPPEGS
+1255 SLLGICLPPQGS

-1381 WSFGVLLWELM
+1381 WSFGVLIWELM

-1420 EFCPDALYTVMI
+1420 EFCPDSLYTVMV

-1443 SFSELV
+1443 SFSDLV
-1449 SRISS
+1449 ASISA

-1473 IDKLSPYP
+1473 IEKMSPYP
-1481 SLLASSAAAAA
+1481 SLLAT
-1492 ASTLSSNGGSSSSS
+1492 STTNTNTKVSFSSSSS
-1506 SSSEPSASTSLPCRS
+1506 SDPSASTSLPTRS
-1521 PLFCHVERDCC
+1521 PLFGHVQRDCC

>member
-1 MHQIMR
+1 
-7 NLNSEPGRQLQVA
+7 
-20 QDAVSRIRHAS
+20 
-31 RRRFGGDGARGH
+31 
-43 RGGSVLLR
+43 
-51 AVPRP
+51 
-56 SRSRHTDT
+56 
-64 PHRAHTQTKR
+64 
-74 RRRRKKHT
+74 
-82 LRWNTPLGKCVSES
+82 
-96 LGPTDRSDRMNL
+96 MNL
-108 GLLHATMLL
+108 HSFHAAVLL
-117 WALCPS
+117 WALCPTVQ
-123 ALGQCGKS
+123 GQCDKS
-131 SENNKLNLSVT
+131 PETNKLIPSVT

-148 TADFPIQNMVTLDG
+148 TADFPIQNMVVLDG

-172 YALAPDLTK
+172 YALAPNLTK

-188 PLLANETCGQK
+188 PLFANQTCGHK
-199 PTRTGRV
+199 TTNTSSGGRV
-206 DNHNIALVVENI
+206 DNRNIALVVENI

-239 DEGTTLKSV
+239 DDGNSLKTV
-248 DEDVYCFADKVYEGK
+248 DEYVYCFTDTGRQGK
-263 GQPSDSDVVVS
+263 GQPINADVVVS
-274 PSGSQVLNVESNV
+274 RSGSQVLNVESNV
-287 IQFFVGNSEIPGSGS
+287 IKFFVGNSEIPGFGTITGS
-302 FPGTATYPH
+302 ATNPH

-326 FFSSGS
+326 FFSNLS

-337 PPLRGTYFLRYVYSF
+337 PPLRGNYYLRYVYSF
-352 QSGPFTYFLTVQQ
+352 HSGPFTYFLTVQR
-365 VSRDSQAYHT
+365 VSKDSQAYHT
-375 RIIRMCSSDLVIRRY
+375 RIVRMCSSDLVIRRY
-390 VEMPLECIST
+390 IEMPLECIST
-400 NKRRRRSTE
+400 DKRRRRSTE
-409 DVKVFNIL
+409 EVKVFNIL
-417 QAAHVTK
+417 QAAHVAK
-424 VGSDVELQKQLK
+424 VGSDVVLQRQLK

-449 RGKPNSPDPTPN
+449 KGKLNSPEPTPN
-461 SAICVMS
+461 SAVCIMS

-479 MHKCN
+479 MQKCN
-484 TVEPYHFTGSDRK
+484 TVDPYHFTGSDKK
-497 SCYNQTSSD
+497 SCYNV
-506 DCDPHEGIHEGK
+506 GIHEGK
-518 EGNYRL
+518 EGKYRL
-524 QVTQFVQRLEY
+524 QVTQFVQRLEF
-535 WHKELTNTLVTSIT
+535 WHKELTDTLVTSIT
-549 VALVHGRAVAYL
+549 VVPVHGRAVAYL
-561 GTSDGRHIQVLFSR
+561 GTADGRHIQVLFSR
-575 FASPHVNIRLDLR
+575 FVSPHVNIRLDSR
-588 PVSASVAL
+588 PVSTSVAL
-596 LHDDHSNGALLMAT
+596 LDSDPSEGAMLMAT

-635 SSRVT
+635 LSRVT

-646 GRCTRAGDCPAS
+646 GRCTRASQCPSPS
-658 VWTQEYCAPVIH
+658 VWNQDYCTPVIT
-670 KIFPTSGPI
+670 KISPTSGPV
-679 RGSTMVTICG
+679 RGSTVVTMCG
-689 RNFGFDKTESFKA
+689 DNFGFDKTESFKA
-702 SLVSVEVAGA
+702 SVVTVEVAGA
-712 PCKLPR
+712 PCKLAR
-718 QDNMNRWTEMQCS
+718 QDINRYVWVCLFVPGSTHG
-731 PVFNGNFTPSGQTV
+731 VY
-745 KVTSGHKVAKM
+745 VTSGHKVATM
-756 EGFTFVNPAIHE
+756 EGFTFVDPVIHE
-768 IFPTFGPKSGST
+768 IFPTFGPKSGNT

-792 NKQEVTVGKSVCKI
+792 NRQEVTIGKSACKI
-806 QSLSS
+806 QSLSAS
-811 TMLTCKTPPHAVPT
+811 MLTCKTPPNTFPSK
-825 EQPVKLTVDSVE
+825 QSVKLTVDSVE
-837 YLAPVLFTYNQ
+837 RLAPQMFTYNQ

-867 VSAHGFFLQ
+867 VAAHGFFLQ
-876 SGLQPQMVLTTGQDA
+876 SGLQPQMVLTTGQD
-891 EVFHVSCVYGENR
+891 EENR

-911 PSLAKLALQPPVVT
+911 PSLAKLGLQPPVFT
-925 KVAFVLDGYSTDQW
+925 KVAFVLDGFSTDQW

-965 KGDRMDREAM
+965 KVNVLPQEAM

-980 TVSNHSCET
+980 TVSNHSCES

-998 CTVPTELQAA
+998 CTVPTELQAVPPR
-1008 TAKELQVE
+1008 ELQVE

-1031 AQEQDYTGL
+1031 AQEPDYTGL
-1040 IVGCMC
+1040 IVGCVC
-1046 VSLLLVMLG
+1046 VSLLLLG
-1055 MLLMWRRNK
+1055 LGTLLMWRRNK

-1112 DQGTDRPETCRAVPP
+1112 ADQNLPCGQPETCRGAPP
-1127 VYGGNGELLSP
+1127 IYGGNGELLSP
-1138 RLGALAGGMGIGLG
+1138 RLGALGGGIGLG
-1152 MESELVSPL
+1152 MDGELVSPL

-1449 SRISS
+1449 SRISA

-1473 IDKLSPYP
+1473 IDKMSPYP
-1481 SLLASSAAAAA
+1481 SLLASSN
-1492 ASTLSSNGGSSSSS
+1492 T
-1506 SSSEPSASTSLPCRS
+1506 T
-1521 PLFCHVERDCC
+1521 RDCC

>member
-1 MHQIMR
+1 IV
-7 NLNSEPGRQLQVA
+7 LLP
-20 QDAVSRIRHAS
+20 
-31 RRRFGGDGARGH
+31 
-43 RGGSVLLR
+43 LLR
-51 AVPRP
+51 AV
-56 SRSRHTDT
+56 T
-64 PHRAHTQTKR
+64 
-74 RRRRKKHT
+74 
-82 LRWNTPLGKCVSES
+82 
-96 LGPTDRSDRMNL
+96 
-108 GLLHATMLL
+108 LL
-117 WALCPS
+117 WVFLPGARARCEKPS
-123 ALGQCGKS
+123 EMS
-131 SENNKLNLSVT
+131 NLNLTVS
-142 YELPTF
+142 YKLPTF
-148 TADFPIQNMVTLDG
+148 TADFPIQNMVMLDG
-162 IIYVGAVNRI
+162 VVYVGAVNRI
-172 YALAPDLTK
+172 YSLAPNLTK

-188 PLLANETCGQK
+188 PLSANETCGQQK
-199 PTRTGRV
+199 VTTTNGSSRV
-206 DNHNIALVVENI
+206 DNHNLALVVENI

-239 DEGTTLKSV
+239 DDGISPKTV
-248 DEDVYCFADKVYEGK
+248 DEQVYCFADKVSQGK
-263 GQPSDSDVVVS
+263 GQPIDADIVVS
-274 PSGSQVLNVESNV
+274 SAGSQVLNVESNV
-287 IQFFVGNSEIPGSGS
+287 IKFFVGNSELPDSGNS
-302 FPGTATYPH
+302 TSHPH

-326 FFSSGS
+326 FFSNFS

-337 PPLRGTYFLRYVYSF
+337 PPLRGNYFLRYVHSF
-352 QSGPFTYFLTVQQ
+352 HSGPFTYFLTVQP
-365 VSRDSQAYHT
+365 VSWNSTTYHT
-375 RIIRMCSSDLVIRRY
+375 RIVRMCSSDLVIRRY

-400 NKRRRRSTE
+400 IKRRRRSTTHE
-409 DVKVFNIL
+409 EKVFNIL
-417 QAAHVTK
+417 QAAYVTK
-424 VGSDVELQKQLK
+424 VGADKELLRKLQVDKD
-436 VEEGDDVLFAAFA
+436 DDVLFTAFA
-449 RGKPNSPDPTPN
+449 QGKPNSSEPTPN
-461 SAICVMS
+461 SAVCIFT
-468 LKHINNMFKMY
+468 LKQINKLFRNY
-479 MHKCN
+479 MQDCL
-484 TVEPYHFTGSDRK
+484 TVDPYHFTGSDKK
-497 SCYNQTSSD
+497 SCHKVVSAARGLEQA
-506 DCDPHEGIHEGK
+506 
-518 EGNYRL
+518 RL
-524 QVTQFVQRLEY
+524 TRGDA
-535 WHKELTNTLVTSIT
+535 TLV
-549 VALVHGRAVAYL
+549 
-561 GTSDGRHIQVLFSR
+561 SR
-575 FASPHVNIRLDLR
+575 
-588 PVSASVAL
+588 
-596 LHDDHSNGALLMAT
+596 
-610 GNKITKVPLIGP
+610 VPLTGP
-622 GCGQLTTCTSCLL
+622 GCEHLITCPGCLL

-646 GRCTRAGDCPAS
+646 GKCTRANQCPS
-658 VWTQEYCAPVIH
+658 SSSWTQDYCTPIISKV
-670 KIFPTSGPI
+670 FPTSGPI
-679 RGSTMVTICG
+679 GGSTVVTIHG
-689 RNFGFDKTESFKA
+689 QNFGFDKTECFKSSILTA
-702 SLVSVEVAGA
+702 EVAGA
-712 PCKLPR
+712 R
-718 QDNMNRWTEMQCS
+718 
-731 PVFNGNFTPSGQTV
+731 
-745 KVTSGHKVAKM
+745 KVTINDPV
-756 EGFTFVNPAIHE
+756 IHE
-768 IFPTFGPKSGST
+768 IFPTFGPKSGNT
-780 MLTIRGAFLDTG
+780 MLTIRGAFLDFG
-792 NKQEVTVGKSVCKI
+792 SKQEVTVGNAVCKI
-806 QSLSS
+806 QSRSF
-811 TMLTCKTPPHAVPT
+811 TMLTCKTPNSVPSD
-825 EQPVKLTVDSVE
+825 QPVKLTIDTAIRF
-837 YLAPVLFTYNQ
+837 APQLFTYNQ
-848 DPIINSIQ
+848 DPIINNIQ

-867 VSAHGFFLQ
+867 VAAYGFFLQ
-876 SGLQPQMVLTTGQDA
+876 SGLQPQMVLKTGQDD

-911 PSLAKLALQPPVVT
+911 PSLAKLSLQPPVVT
-925 KVAFVLDGYSTDQW
+925 KVAFILDGYATEQS

-959 KSIVEL
+959 KSVLKL

-980 TVSNHSCET
+980 TVSNHSCES
-989 LTLVGNTLE
+989 LTLVENTLE
-998 CTVPTELQAA
+998 CIVPNELQAA
-1008 TAKELQVE
+1008 AASSKELQVE

-1031 AQEQDYTGL
+1031 AQEQDYTRI
-1040 IVGCMC
+1040 IVGCVC
-1046 VSLLLVMLG
+1046 VSLLL
-1055 MLLMWRRNK
+1055 LLLPGSLLIWRRKK
-1064 HIDDLSEVWYDGRG
+1064 HIDDMSEVWYDGRG

-1087 NARSVSPTNEMVSHE
+1087 NARNVSPTNEMVSHE

-1112 DQGTDRPETCRAVPP
+1112 GKSTPHHQPTPDMPG
-1127 VYGGNGELLSP
+1127 
-1138 RLGALAGGMGIGLG
+1138 
-1152 MESELVSPL
+1152 ELVSPL

-1214 PDGQKQHCAVKSL
+1214 ADGQNQHCAVKSL

-1331 TVKVADFGLARDVYD
+1331 TVKVADFGLARDIYD

-1449 SRISS
+1449 SRIKS
-1454 IFSSFSGE
+1454 IFTSFSGE

-1473 IDKLSPYP
+1473 IDKMSPYP
-1481 SLLASSAAAAA
+1481 SLLASS
-1492 ASTLSSNGGSSSSS
+1492 STSAP
-1506 SSSEPSASTSLPCRS
+1506 EPSTSTPLPS
-1521 PLFCHVERDCC
+1521 HSQLFCHVELDCC

>member
-1 MHQIMR
+1 M
-7 NLNSEPGRQLQVA
+7 
-20 QDAVSRIRHAS
+20 
-31 RRRFGGDGARGH
+31 
-43 RGGSVLLR
+43 
-51 AVPRP
+51 
-56 SRSRHTDT
+56 
-64 PHRAHTQTKR
+64 
-74 RRRRKKHT
+74 
-82 LRWNTPLGKCVSES
+82 S
-96 LGPTDRSDRMNL
+96 LYFWYRMNRRT
-108 GLLHATMLL
+108 LHAVMLL
-117 WALCPS
+117 WTLCPS
-123 ALGQCGKS
+123 AEGQCDKS
-131 SENNKLNLSVT
+131 PETSKLNLSVN

-148 TADFPIQNMVTLDG
+148 SADFPIQNMVTLDG
-162 IIYVGAVNRI
+162 IVYVGAVNRI
-172 YALAPDLTK
+172 YALSPNLTK
-181 LSEYHTG
+181 LSEYRTG
-188 PLLANETCGQK
+188 PLLSNETCGQN
-199 PTRTGRV
+199 PAGAGSGGMV
-206 DNHNIALVVENI
+206 DNHNIAMVVENI

-239 DEGTTLKSV
+239 DDDTSPKTV
-248 DEDVYCFADKVYEGK
+248 DEQVYCFADKVRRGR
-263 GQPSDSDVVVS
+263 GQPGDADAVVS

-287 IQFFVGNSEIPGSGS
+287 IKFFVGNSEIPGLENA
-302 FPGTATYPH
+302 PGNGPHPH
-311 TISLRKMKTSQNGFT
+311 TLSLRKMKTSQNGFT
-326 FFSSGS
+326 FFSNHS

-337 PPLRGTYFLRYVYSF
+337 PSLRGNYYLRYVYSF
-352 QSGPFTYFLTVQQ
+352 HSGPFTYFLTVQR
-365 VSRDSQAYHT
+365 VSKDSQAYHT
-375 RIIRMCSSDLVIRRY
+375 RIVRMCSSDLVIRRY

-400 NKRRRRSTE
+400 DKRRRRSAK
-409 DVKVFNIL
+409 DMKVFNIL

-424 VGSDVELQKQLK
+424 VGSDVELQKQLN

-449 RGKPNSPDPTPN
+449 RGKPNSPEPSPS
-461 SAICVMS
+461 SAVCIMS
-468 LKHINNMFKMY
+468 LKHINTMFKNY
-479 MHKCN
+479 MQSCN
-484 TVEPYHFTGSDRK
+484 TVDPYHFTGSDKK
-497 SCYNQTSSD
+497 SCYNVVRAGWVTSGDLYIFFLSRDIRNTFLAFTSIHRSD
-506 DCDPHEGIHEGK
+506 VSLL
-518 EGNYRL
+518 L
-524 QVTQFVQRLEY
+524 QVLC
-535 WHKELTNTLVTSIT
+535 
-549 VALVHGRAVAYL
+549 
-561 GTSDGRHIQVLFSR
+561 SR
-575 FASPHVNIRLDLR
+575 FASPHVNVRLDSR
-588 PVSASVAL
+588 PVSSSVAL
-596 LHDDHSNGALLMAT
+596 PDADHSGGALLVAT

-622 GCGQLTTCTSCLL
+622 GCGHLTTCTSCLL

-646 GRCTRAGDCPAS
+646 GRCTRADQCPAS
-658 VWTQEYCAPVIH
+658 VWTQHYCTPVIT
-670 KIFPTSGPI
+670 KVSPTSGPI
-679 RGSTMVTICG
+679 RGSTAVTICG
-689 RNFGFDKTESFKA
+689 RNFGYDKTESFKA
-702 SLVSVEVAGA
+702 SLVTVEVAGA

-718 QDNMNRWTEMQCS
+718 QDSVNRCVLYLHVTR
-731 PVFNGNFTPSGQTV
+731 GLV
-745 KVTSGHKVAKM
+745 KVSAGLCVQ
-756 EGFTFVNPAIHE
+756 EPVIHE
-768 IFPTFGPKSGST
+768 IFPTFGPKSGGT

-792 NKQEVTVGKSVCKI
+792 NKQEVLVGKAACKI
-806 QSLSS
+806 QRSVHSGHLPIPLSF
-811 TMLTCKTPPHAVPT
+811 
-825 EQPVKLTVDSVE
+825 
-837 YLAPVLFTYNQ
+837 LASC
-848 DPIINSIQ
+848 DPFLLSF
-856 PSRSFVSGGCT
+856 SFCFVSHFSSICNL
-867 VSAHGFFLQ
+867 SRKLFKIN
-876 SGLQPQMVLTTGQDA
+876 
-891 EVFHVSCVYGENR
+891 CVYGENR

-925 KVAFVLDGYSTDQW
+925 KVAFVLDGYYTDQW

-980 TVSNHSCET
+980 TVSNRSCES

-998 CTVPTELQAA
+998 CTVPTELRA
-1008 TAKELQVE
+1008 TSAKELQVE

-1040 IVGCMC
+1040 IVGCVC
-1046 VSLLLVMLG
+1046 VSLLLLLLG
-1055 MLLMWRRNK
+1055 TLLMWRRNK

-1112 DQGTDRPETCRAVPP
+1112 VSVCVLVRSKLTDLEA
-1127 VYGGNGELLSP
+1127 NA
-1138 RLGALAGGMGIGLG
+1138 LGVNA
-1152 MESELVSPL
+1152 LVSPL

-1280 RNFIRDEG
+1280 RNFIRDET
-1288 HNPTVKDLMGF
+1288 HSPTVKDLMGF

-1420 EFCPDALYTVMI
+1420 EFCPDALYTLMI

-1443 SFSELV
+1443 TFSELV
-1449 SRISS
+1449 ARISA

-1473 IDKLSPYP
+1473 IEKMSPYP
-1481 SLLASSAAAAA
+1481 SLLSSTASSPPDFD
-1492 ASTLSSNGGSSSSS
+1492 SSAP
-1506 SSSEPSASTSLPCRS
+1506 SEPDRMPPSCA
-1521 PLFCHVERDCC
+1521 
-1532 T
+1532 

>member
-1 MHQIMR
+1 MK
-7 NLNSEPGRQLQVA
+7 LCSVE
-20 QDAVSRIRHAS
+20 AVHA
-31 RRRFGGDGARGH
+31 
-43 RGGSVLLR
+43 
-51 AVPRP
+51 
-56 SRSRHTDT
+56 
-64 PHRAHTQTKR
+64 
-74 RRRRKKHT
+74 
-82 LRWNTPLGKCVSES
+82 
-96 LGPTDRSDRMNL
+96 
-108 GLLHATMLL
+108 MLL
-117 WALCPS
+117 LWVLSPS
-123 ALGQCGKS
+123 VHAECDKS
-131 SENNKLNLSVT
+131 PENTKLNLSVK

-148 TADFPIQNMVTLDG
+148 TADFPIQNMVILNG

-188 PLLANETCGQK
+188 PLLASNTCGGK
-199 PTRTGRV
+199 LNNTHGGTMV
-206 DNHNIALVVENI
+206 DNHNIALVVETI
-218 YDKGLYS
+218 YDKGLFS
-225 CGSADNGVCRRHVL
+225 CGSADHGVCRRHVL
-239 DEGTTLKSV
+239 DDGVSPKTI
-248 DEDVYCFADKVYEGK
+248 DEEVYCFADKVKQGR
-263 GQPSDSDVVVS
+263 GQPSDADVVVS
-274 PSGSQVLNVESNV
+274 PSGSQVLSVESNV
-287 IQFFVGNSEIPGSGS
+287 IQFFVGNSEIPGLTTVSHS
-302 FPGTATYPH
+302 TIQPH

-326 FFSSGS
+326 FFSNRS
-332 YMDLI
+332 YINLI
-337 PPLRGTYFLRYVYSF
+337 PPLRGNYYMHYVYSF
-352 QSGPFTYFLTVQQ
+352 HSGPFTYFLTVQQ
-365 VSRDSQAYHT
+365 VSRNSHTYHT
-375 RIIRMCSSDLVIRRY
+375 RIVRMCASDLVIRRY

-400 NKRRRRSTE
+400 DKRRRRSPE
-409 DVKVFNIL
+409 GLKVFNIL
-417 QAAHVTK
+417 QAAHVAK
-424 VGSDVELQKQLK
+424 VGQDVELQMRLN
-436 VEEGDDVLFAAFA
+436 VEENDDVLFAAFA
-449 RGKPNSPDPTPN
+449 QGKPNSPEPMAN
-461 SAICVMS
+461 SAVCVISVNNINS
-468 LKHINNMFKMY
+468 LFKRY
-479 MHKCN
+479 MQRCD
-484 TVEPYHFTGSDRK
+484 TIDPYHFTGSDKK
-497 SCYNQTSSD
+497 SCYNVSLLD
-506 DCDPHEGIHEGK
+506 NCGLHEGILEGK
-518 EGNYRL
+518 EGEYRL
-524 QVTQFVQRLEY
+524 EVTQFVQRLEY
-535 WHKELTNTLVTSIT
+535 WHKELLNTLVTSIT
-549 VALVHGRAVAYL
+549 VVPVHGRAVAYL
-561 GTSDGRHIQVLFSR
+561 GTAEGRHIQVVFSR
-575 FASPHVNIRLDLR
+575 SAFPHVNIRLDPR
-588 PVSASVAL
+588 PISPSVAL
-596 LHDDHSNGALLMAT
+596 LDAHSPQGALLLAT

-622 GCGQLTTCTSCLL
+622 GCDQLTTCTLCLL

-646 GRCTRAGDCPAS
+646 GRCTRANQCLTSS
-658 VWTQEYCAPVIH
+658 VWIQDYCTPVIT
-670 KIFPTSGPI
+670 KVSPKSGPI
-679 RGSTMVTICG
+679 RGSTVVTICG
-689 RNFGFDKTESFKA
+689 RNFGFDKVDSFKV
-702 SLVSVEVAGA
+702 SQISVEVGGA
-712 PCKLPR
+712 TCKLSK
-718 QDNMNRWTEMQCS
+718 QDHVNSWTELQCS
-731 PVFNGNFTPSGQTV
+731 PVSTGNFTPSGSIV
-745 KVTSGHKVAKM
+745 KVTSGNKVAKK
-756 EGFTFVNPAIHE
+756 EAFSFKDPEILE
-768 IFPTFGPKSGST
+768 IFPLFGPKSGGT
-780 MLTIRGAFLDTG
+780 VLTIRGDSLHIG
-792 NKQEVTVGKSVCKI
+792 NRREVTVGKASCAITSVA
-806 QSLSS
+806 SS
-811 TMLTCKTPPHAVPT
+811 ILICKTPAYSDPSQ
-825 EQPVKLTVDSVE
+825 QPVKLTVDSVE
-837 YLAPVLFTYNQ
+837 RHAPVHFTYNE
-848 DPIINSIQ
+848 DPFISGIQ
-856 PSRSFVSGGCT
+856 PSRSFISGGCT
-867 VSAHGFFLQ
+867 VSAHGFFLR
-876 SGLQPQMVLTTGQDA
+876 SGLQPQMVLNTGHDEA
-891 EVFHVSCVYGENR
+891 FYVSCVYGENG

-911 PSLAKLALQPPVVT
+911 PSLAKLGLQRPIVT
-925 KVAFVLDGYSTDQW
+925 KVYFVLDGFHTSQW
-939 DLIYVEDPLFQDPK
+939 DLVYVDDPLFQDPK

-980 TVSNHSCET
+980 TVSNHSCES

-998 CTVPTELQAA
+998 CTVPTELQAT

-1040 IVGCMC
+1040 IVGCVC
-1046 VSLLLVMLG
+1046 VSLLLLLLG
-1055 MLLMWRRNK
+1055 TLLMWRRNK
-1064 HIDDLSEVWYDGRG
+1064 HIDDLPEVWYNGCTN
-1078 HIQHLDRLA
+1078 IQHLDRLA

-1112 DQGTDRPETCRAVPP
+1112 DQGIDRPETCRGAPP
-1127 VYGGNGELLSP
+1127 IYGGNGELL
-1138 RLGALAGGMGIGLG
+1138 RHGALGGGLG
-1152 MESELVSPL
+1152 LGVDGELVSPL
-1161 LMAPVHIDPSCLHP
+1161 LMAPVHIDPSSLHP
-1175 DLLTEVQHVVIAR
+1175 DLMKEVQHVVIAR

-1193 HLNQVIGRGHFGCVF
+1193 HLNQIIGRGHFGCVF

-1214 PDGQKQHCAVKSL
+1214 SDGQKQHCAIKSL

-1331 TVKVADFGLARDVYD
+1331 TVKVADFGLARDIYD
-1346 KEYYSVHNKSGVKLP
+1346 KEYYSVHNKNGVKLP

-1420 EFCPDALYTVMI
+1420 EFCPDTLYTVMV

-1449 SRISS
+1449 SRIAA

-1473 IDKLSPYP
+1473 IEKMSPYP
-1481 SLLASSAAAAA
+1481 SLLASSS
-1492 ASTLSSNGGSSSSS
+1492 STAGSLSSSPVPSTSTSVLSSS
-1506 SSSEPSASTSLPCRS
+1506 
-1521 PLFCHVERDCC
+1521 LFSCPERDCC

>member
-1 MHQIMR
+1 MH
-7 NLNSEPGRQLQVA
+7 
-20 QDAVSRIRHAS
+20 
-31 RRRFGGDGARGH
+31 
-43 RGGSVLLR
+43 
-51 AVPRP
+51 
-56 SRSRHTDT
+56 
-64 PHRAHTQTKR
+64 
-74 RRRRKKHT
+74 
-82 LRWNTPLGKCVSES
+82 
-96 LGPTDRSDRMNL
+96 L
-108 GLLHATMLL
+108 GLFHAIVLM
-117 WALCPS
+117 WALCP
-123 ALGQCGKS
+123 AAQGQCDKS
-131 SENNKLNLSVT
+131 SEINKLNLSVT

-148 TADFPIQNMVTLDG
+148 TADFHIQNMVTLDG

-172 YALAPDLTK
+172 YALAPNLTK

-188 PLLANETCGQK
+188 PLLANETCGQ
-199 PTRTGRV
+199 TLVGTSGRV

-239 DEGTTLKSV
+239 DEDSSLKTV
-248 DEDVYCFADKVYEGK
+248 DEQVYCFADKVRQGE
-263 GQPSDSDVVVS
+263 GQPIEADIVVS

-287 IQFFVGNSEIPGSGS
+287 IKFFVGNSEIPGSVNLS
-302 FPGTATYPH
+302 SSVTHPH

-326 FFSSGS
+326 FFSNRS

-337 PPLRGTYFLRYVYSF
+337 PSLRGNYYLRYIYSF

-365 VSRDSQAYHT
+365 VSRDSQTYHT
-375 RIIRMCSSDLVIRRY
+375 RIVRMCSSDLMIRRY

-400 NKRRRRSTE
+400 DKRRRRSTE

-424 VGSDVELQKQLK
+424 VGSDVELQKHLK

-449 RGKPNSPDPTPN
+449 RGKPNSPEPTPN
-461 SAICVMS
+461 SAVCVMS

-479 MHKCN
+479 MQRCN
-484 TVEPYHFTGSDRK
+484 TVDPYHFTGSHKR
-497 SCYNQTSSD
+497 SCYNMVRA
-506 DCDPHEGIHEGK
+506 GIHEGK
-518 EGNYRL
+518 EGKYRL

-549 VALVHGRAVAYL
+549 VVPVNGRSVAYL

-575 FASPHVNIRLDLR
+575 FASPHVNIRLDSR

-596 LHDDHSNGALLMAT
+596 LDGDQSDGALLMAT

-646 GRCTRAGDCPAS
+646 GRCTRANQCPSS
-658 VWTQEYCAPVIH
+658 VWTQDYCTPVIT
-670 KIFPTSGPI
+670 KVFPTSGPI
-679 RGSTMVTICG
+679 RGSTVVTICG
-689 RNFGFDKTESFKA
+689 HNFGFDKTENFKA
-702 SLVSVEVAGA
+702 PLVAVEVAGT

-718 QDNMNRWTEMQCS
+718 QVNVNRC
-731 PVFNGNFTPSGQTV
+731 VCVCFGNFTPSGHTV
-745 KVTSGHKVAKM
+745 KVISGHKVAKM
-756 EGFTFVNPAIHE
+756 EGFTFVNPVIHE
-768 IFPTFGPKSGST
+768 IFPTFGPKSGNT

-792 NKQEVTVGKSVCKI
+792 NKQEVTVGKAACKI

-811 TMLTCKTPPHAVPT
+811 TMLTCKTPQHAVPS

-837 YLAPVLFTYNQ
+837 CLAPVLFTYNQ

-891 EVFHVSCVYGENR
+891 EVFHNR

-980 TVSNHSCET
+980 TVSNHSCES

-1016 WRQADSIRHLGKVTL
+1016 VRHTYSIRHLGKVTL

-1040 IVGCMC
+1040 VVGCVC
-1046 VSLLLVMLG
+1046 VSLLLMMLG
-1055 MLLMWRRNK
+1055 GLLMWRKNK
-1064 HIDDLSEVWYDGRG
+1064 RIDDLSEVWYDGRG

-1112 DQGTDRPETCRAVPP
+1112 GTFRNVVFLLCRPP
-1127 VYGGNGELLSP
+1127 LQ
-1138 RLGALAGGMGIGLG
+1138 LGALGGGMGMGLG

-1280 RNFIRDEG
+1280 RNFIRDEA

-1449 SRISS
+1449 SRISA

-1473 IDKLSPYP
+1473 IDKMSPYP
-1481 SLLASSAAAAA
+1481 SLLASS
-1492 ASTLSSNGGSSSSS
+1492 SNTNAEGGVDVK
-1506 SSSEPSASTSLPCRS
+1506 RN
-1521 PLFCHVERDCC
+1521 
-1532 T
+1532 

>member
-1 MHQIMR
+1 MF
-7 NLNSEPGRQLQVA
+7 
-20 QDAVSRIRHAS
+20 SRLISHVFS
-31 RRRFGGDGARGH
+31 F
-43 RGGSVLLR
+43 
-51 AVPRP
+51 
-56 SRSRHTDT
+56 
-64 PHRAHTQTKR
+64 
-74 RRRRKKHT
+74 
-82 LRWNTPLGKCVSES
+82 WN
-96 LGPTDRSDRMNL
+96 RMNL
-108 GLLHATMLL
+108 GLLHAVVLL
-117 WALCPS
+117 WALGLS
-123 ALGQCGKS
+123 VQGQCDKS
-131 SENNKLNLSVT
+131 SETSKLNLSVT

-162 IIYVGAVNRI
+162 IIYVGTVNRI
-172 YALAPDLTK
+172 YALAPNLTK
-181 LSEYHTG
+181 LSEYRTG
-188 PLLANETCGQK
+188 PLHANETCGQRGTG
-199 PTRTGRV
+199 TRSNGTV

-225 CGSADNGVCRRHVL
+225 CGSADKGVCRRHVL
-239 DEGTTLKSV
+239 DDDISPKTV
-248 DEDVYCFADKVYEGK
+248 DEEVYCFADKVGRGR

-287 IQFFVGNSEIPGSGS
+287 IKFFVGNSEIPGSGNES
-302 FPGTATYPH
+302 SHPH

-326 FFSSGS
+326 FFSNHS

-337 PPLRGTYFLRYVYSF
+337 PSLRGNYYLRYVYSF
-352 QSGPFTYFLTVQQ
+352 HSGPFTYFLTVQR

-375 RIIRMCSSDLVIRRY
+375 RIVRMCSSDLVIRRY
-390 VEMPLECIST
+390 IEMPLECIST
-400 NKRRRRSTE
+400 DKRRRRSTE
-409 DVKVFNIL
+409 EMKVFNIL

-424 VGSDVELQKQLK
+424 VGNDIELLKQLK

-449 RGKPNSPDPTPN
+449 RGKPDSPEPTPN
-461 SAICVMS
+461 SAVCVMS
-468 LKHINNMFKMY
+468 LKHLNNMFKIY
-479 MHKCN
+479 MQKCN
-484 TVEPYHFTGSDRK
+484 TVDPYHFTASDKK
-497 SCYNQTSSD
+497 SFFLGTVFS
-506 DCDPHEGIHEGK
+506 PGK
-518 EGNYRL
+518 YRL

-549 VALVHGRAVAYL
+549 VVPVHGRTVAYL
-561 GTSDGRHIQVLFSR
+561 GTADGRHIQVLFSR
-575 FASPHVNIRLDLR
+575 FASPHVNIRLDPS
-588 PVSASVAL
+588 PVSSSVAL
-596 LHDDHSNGALLMAT
+596 LDDNNSEGSLLMAT

-640 ECGWCD
+640 DCGWCD
-646 GRCTRAGDCPAS
+646 GRCTRAHQCPAS
-658 VWTQEYCAPVIH
+658 VWTQQHCTPVIT
-670 KIFPTSGPI
+670 KVFPASGPI
-679 RGSTMVTICG
+679 RGSTAVTICG
-689 RNFGFDKTESFKA
+689 RNFGFDRTESFKA
-702 SLVSVEVAGA
+702 SLVTVEVAGA
-712 PCKLPR
+712 HCKLPR
-718 QDNMNRWTEMQCS
+718 QDNANRLFS
-731 PVFNGNFTPSGQTV
+731 GNFTPSGHTV
-745 KVTSGHKVAKM
+745 KVTTGNKVAKM
-756 EGFTFVNPAIHE
+756 EGFTFVDPVIHE
-768 IFPTFGPKSGST
+768 IFPTFGPKSGNT

-792 NKQEVTVGKSVCKI
+792 NKRDVTVGKAACKI
-806 QSLSS
+806 LSLSP
-811 TMLTCKTPPHAVPT
+811 TMLTCKTPPHAVPSD
-825 EQPVKLTVDSVE
+825 QPVKLTVDSVE
-837 YLAPVLFTYNQ
+837 RLAPVLFTYNQ

-891 EVFHVSCVYGENR
+891 KVFHVSCVYGENR

-980 TVSNHSCET
+980 TVSNHSCES

-1008 TAKELQVE
+1008 TSKELQVE
-1016 WRQADSIRHLGKVTL
+1016 WRQADSIKHLGKVTL
-1031 AQEQDYTGL
+1031 AQEQDFTGL
-1040 IVGCMC
+1040 IVGCVC
-1046 VSLLLVMLG
+1046 VSLLLLLLAT
-1055 MLLMWRRNK
+1055 LLMWRRNK

-1112 DQGTDRPETCRAVPP
+1112 
-1127 VYGGNGELLSP
+1127 GNGELLSP
-1138 RLGALAGGMGIGLG
+1138 RLGALGGGMGIGLG
-1152 MESELVSPL
+1152 MEGELVSPL

-1280 RNFIRDEG
+1280 RNFIRDEA

-1406 ITVFLLQGRRLLQP
+1406 ITVYLLQGRRLLQP

-1449 SRISS
+1449 SRISA

-1473 IDKLSPYP
+1473 IDKMSPYP
-1481 SLLASSAAAAA
+1481 SLLASSSSSPTTTITAP
-1492 ASTLSSNGGSSSSS
+1492 SSPSPSSN
-1506 SSSEPSASTSLPCRS
+1506 PTTSTSLPS
-1521 PLFCHVERDCC
+1521 QSAFFCHVERDCC

>member
-1 MHQIMR
+1 
-7 NLNSEPGRQLQVA
+7 
-20 QDAVSRIRHAS
+20 
-31 RRRFGGDGARGH
+31 
-43 RGGSVLLR
+43 
-51 AVPRP
+51 
-56 SRSRHTDT
+56 
-64 PHRAHTQTKR
+64 
-74 RRRRKKHT
+74 
-82 LRWNTPLGKCVSES
+82 
-96 LGPTDRSDRMNL
+96 MNL
-108 GLLHATMLL
+108 RLLHAIMLL

-123 ALGQCGKS
+123 VEGQCDKS
-131 SENNKLNLSVT
+131 TETTKLNLSVT

-148 TADFPIQNMVTLDG
+148 IADFPIQNMVMLDG

-172 YALAPDLTK
+172 YALSPNLTK

-188 PLLANETCGQK
+188 PLLANETCDQK
-199 PTRTGRV
+199 LTTTGNSGRV

-239 DEGTTLKSV
+239 DDDISPKTV
-248 DEDVYCFADKVYEGK
+248 DEEVSCFADRVRQSRGH
-263 GQPSDSDVVVS
+263 PSDSDVVVS

-287 IQFFVGNSEIPGSGS
+287 IKFFVGNSEIPDPGHISGN
-302 FPGTATYPH
+302 GTHPH
-311 TISLRKMKTSQNGFT
+311 TISVRKMKTSQNGFT
-326 FFSSGS
+326 FFSNSS
-332 YMDLI
+332 HMDLI
-337 PPLRGTYFLRYVYSF
+337 PSLRGNYYLRYVYSF
-352 QSGPFTYFLTVQQ
+352 HSGPFTYFLTVQQ
-365 VSRDSQAYHT
+365 VSKDSQAYHT
-375 RIIRMCSSDLVIRRY
+375 RIVRMCSSDLVIRRY
-390 VEMPLECIST
+390 IEMPLECIST
-400 NKRRRRSTE
+400 DKRRRRSAE

-424 VGSDVELQKQLK
+424 VGNDVELQKQLK

-449 RGKPNSPDPTPN
+449 RGKPNSPEPTAN
-461 SAICVMS
+461 SAVCVMS

-479 MHKCN
+479 MQRCG

-497 SCYNQTSSD
+497 SCYNVSLSD
-506 DCDPHEGIHEGK
+506 DCDLHEGIHEGK
-518 EGNYRL
+518 EGKYRL

-535 WHKELTNTLVTSIT
+535 WHKDLTNTLVTSIT
-549 VALVHGRAVAYL
+549 VVPVHGRAVAYL
-561 GTSDGRHIQVLFSR
+561 GTADGRHIQVLFSR
-575 FASPHVNIRLDLR
+575 FASPHVNISLDSR

-596 LHDDHSNGALLMAT
+596 LDSGHTNGALLMAT

-622 GCGQLTTCTSCLL
+622 GCGQLTTCASCLM

-640 ECGWCD
+640 ACGWCD
-646 GRCTRAGDCPAS
+646 GRCTRANQCPSPS
-658 VWTQEYCAPVIH
+658 VWTQDYCTPVIT
-670 KIFPTSGPI
+670 KIFPTSGVCTM
-679 RGSTMVTICG
+679 RGSTAVTICG
-689 RNFGFDKTESFKA
+689 RNFGFDKTERFKT
-702 SLVSVEVAGA
+702 SLVTVEVAGA
-712 PCKLPR
+712 PCKMPR
-718 QDNMNRWTEMQCS
+718 QENINRWTEIQCS
-731 PVFNGNFTPSGQTV
+731 PVFIGNFTPSGHTV
-745 KVTSGHKVAKM
+745 KVTSGNKVAKM
-756 EGFTFVNPAIHE
+756 EGFSCVDPVIHE
-768 IFPTFGPKSGST
+768 IFPTFGPKSGNT
-780 MLTIRGAFLDTG
+780 MLTIRGVFLDAG
-792 NKQEVTVGKSVCKI
+792 NKQQVTVGKAVCKI

-811 TMLTCKTPPHAVPT
+811 TMLTCKTPPHSVPS
-825 EQPVKLTVDSVE
+825 EQPVKLTVDFVE
-837 YLAPVLFTYNQ
+837 HHAPVLFTYNQ
-848 DPIINSIQ
+848 DPIINNIQ
-856 PSRSFVSGGCT
+856 PLRSFVSGGCT
-867 VSAHGFFLQ
+867 VSAHGLFLQ

-925 KVAFVLDGYSTDQW
+925 KVAFVLDGYSTEQW

-980 TVSNHSCET
+980 TVSNHSCES

-1040 IVGCMC
+1040 IVGCVC
-1046 VSLLLVMLG
+1046 VSLLLLLLG
-1055 MLLMWRRNK
+1055 TLLMWRRNK

-1112 DQGTDRPETCRAVPP
+1112 DQGTDRPETCRGAPP
-1127 VYGGNGELLSP
+1127 IYGGNGELLSP
-1138 RLGALAGGMGIGLG
+1138 RLGALGGGMSLM
-1152 MESELVSPL
+1152 MEGELMSPL

-1267 PLVVLPY
+1267 PLMVLPY

-1443 SFSELV
+1443 SFSDLV
-1449 SRISS
+1449 SRISA

-1462 HYVLLNTTYVN
+1462 HYILLNTTYVN
-1473 IDKLSPYP
+1473 IDKMSPYP
-1481 SLLASSAAAAA
+1481 SLLAST
-1492 ASTLSSNGGSSSSS
+1492 ASSSSSS
-1506 SSSEPSASTSLPCRS
+1506 SSSEPSASTSLPS
-1521 PLFCHVERDCC
+1521 PSTLFCHVERDCC